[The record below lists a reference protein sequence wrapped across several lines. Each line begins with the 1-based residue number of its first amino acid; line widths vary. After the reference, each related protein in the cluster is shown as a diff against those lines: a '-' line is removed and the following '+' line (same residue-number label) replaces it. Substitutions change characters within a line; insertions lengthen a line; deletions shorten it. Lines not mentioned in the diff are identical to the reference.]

1 MLWNA
6 SVFYVLTRIPL
17 SRDMAEGVDLELPW
31 PVAKEPD
38 VTEDE
43 VEAVAEELAKAGGV
57 AWYPGRERGPLLR
70 IVSDRYRD
78 RARLAIAALDRYR
91 AHKAGVAP
99 ADTPDSIDVGP
110 IPEQPQAHAPSDS
123 GIRVGVTVVYRPP
136 GEQRAY
142 PCRVEKIE
150 GGRAYLVPFLRPWTS
165 WVPVRDLTPVSP
177 EEALLIAG
185 INATTSTK
193 AATIPQLFIPHCQV
207 GMIHAAAPNR
217 CT

>member
-1 MLWNA
+1 M
-6 SVFYVLTRIPL
+6 P
-17 SRDMAEGVDLELPW
+17 
-31 PVAKEPD
+31 KEPD

-43 VEAVAEELAKAGGV
+43 IEAVAEELAKAGGV

-91 AHKAGVAP
+91 VHKAGVAP

-110 IPEQPQAHAPSDS
+110 IPEQPHAPAPADS
-123 GIRVGVTVVYRPP
+123 GIRVGTTVVYRPP

-150 GGRAYLVPFLRPWTS
+150 GGQAYLVPFLRPWTS
-165 WVPVRDLTPVSP
+165 WVPIQDLTPVSL
-177 EEALLIAG
+177 EEDHD
-185 INATTSTK
+185 
-193 AATIPQLFIPHCQV
+193 P
-207 GMIHAAAPNR
+207 
-217 CT
+217 

>member
-1 MLWNA
+1 MLGNA

-17 SRDMAEGVDLELPW
+17 SRDMAEGIDLELPW
-31 PVAKEPD
+31 PIAKEPD

-110 IPEQPQAHAPSDS
+110 IPAQPQA
-123 GIRVGVTVVYRPP
+123 
-136 GEQRAY
+136 RA
-142 PCRVEKIE
+142 
-150 GGRAYLVPFLRPWTS
+150 A
-165 WVPVRDLTPVSP
+165 
-177 EEALLIAG
+177 AG
-185 INATTSTK
+185 PAG
-193 AATIPQLFIPHCQV
+193 AAT
-207 GMIHAAAPNR
+207 AAR
-217 CT
+217 T

>member
-1 MLWNA
+1 MYSDRA
-6 SVFYVLTRIPL
+6 RDAEVCSFSVYLLLPNDLERF
-17 SRDMAEGVDLELPW
+17 SRLRVYTHSSFQAMIKGADLELPW

-165 WVPVRDLTPVSP
+165 WVPIQNIT
-177 EEALLIAG
+177 AA
-185 INATTSTK
+185 STDDESG
-193 AATIPQLFIPHCQV
+193 L
-207 GMIHAAAPNR
+207 
-217 CT
+217 

>member
-1 MLWNA
+1 
-6 SVFYVLTRIPL
+6 
-17 SRDMAEGVDLELPW
+17 MAEGMDLEPPW

-91 AHKAGVAP
+91 AHKAGMPP
-99 ADTPDSIDVGP
+99 AETSGSIEVGP
-110 IPEQPQAHAPSDS
+110 IPEQPQAHAASDS

-165 WVPVRDLTPVSP
+165 WVPIQNLTAPSTD
-177 EEALLIAG
+177 EES
-185 INATTSTK
+185 AT
-193 AATIPQLFIPHCQV
+193 
-207 GMIHAAAPNR
+207 
-217 CT
+217 

>member
-1 MLWNA
+1 M
-6 SVFYVLTRIPL
+6 
-17 SRDMAEGVDLELPW
+17 
-31 PVAKEPD
+31 
-38 VTEDE
+38 TEDE

-57 AWYPGRERGPLLR
+57 AWYPGRSRGPLLR
-70 IVSDRYRD
+70 MVSDRYRD

-99 ADTPDSIDVGP
+99 ADTPDSIDVGS

-123 GIRVGVTVVYRPP
+123 GIRVGTTVVYRPP

-165 WVPVRDLTPVSP
+165 WVPIQNITPVSP
-177 EEALLIAG
+177 EED
-185 INATTSTK
+185 S
-193 AATIPQLFIPHCQV
+193 
-207 GMIHAAAPNR
+207 AP
-217 CT
+217 

>member
-6 SVFYVLTRIPL
+6 SVFYVLTPIPL
-17 SRDMAEGVDLELPW
+17 SKDMAEGVDLELPW

-177 EEALLIAG
+177 EED
-185 INATTSTK
+185 S
-193 AATIPQLFIPHCQV
+193 
-207 GMIHAAAPNR
+207 AP
-217 CT
+217 